1 MAYTFLLFDLDRT
14 LLDFESAEDTA
25 LTQMLEDMNFQNIQA
40 FKDYYKPMNQGLW
53 KDLEQKKL
61 TKQELVDSRFAIGF
75 AHFGITVDGA
85 EMALRYQDYISLQ
98 GQSFPGAEDLL
109 ARLEKAGYQLYGATN
124 GVTAIQEG
132 RLAHS
137 TIASYFKEVFISEQL
152 QTQKPDPDFFER
164 VGQRI
169 PGFSKDQ
176 TLMIGDSLSADIAG
190 GHAAGIATVWY
201 NPDHKEN
208 TSQVMPTYEVS
219 TYQEIADFLLK

>member
-1 MAYTFLLFDLDRT
+1 MAYTFLLFDLDHT
-14 LLDFESAEDTA
+14 LLDFESAEETA
-25 LTQMLEDMNFQNIQA
+25 LTQMLEDMNFPDVEA

-53 KDLEQKKL
+53 KDLEQKKI

-85 EMALRYQDYISLQ
+85 EIALRYQDYISLQ
-98 GQSFPGAEDLL
+98 GQSFPGAEEML
-109 ARLEKAGYQLYGATN
+109 AELVQVGYQIYGATN

-132 RLAHS
+132 RMAHS
-137 TIASYFKEVFISEQL
+137 TIAPYFKEVFISEQL
-152 QTQKPDPDFFER
+152 QTQKPDPAFFEK

-190 GHAAGIATVWY
+190 GNAAGIDTVWY

-208 TSQVMPTYEVS
+208 TSQVVPTYEVS
-219 TYQEIADFLLK
+219 TYQEIADLLLN

>member
-1 MAYTFLLFDLDRT
+1 MAYKFLLFDLDHT
-14 LLDFESAEDTA
+14 LLDFETAEETA
-25 LTQMLEDMNFQNIQA
+25 LTQMLEDMNFPDIQA

-98 GQSFPGAEDLL
+98 GQSFPGVEDLL
-109 ARLEKAGYQLYGATN
+109 EQLEEAGYQLYAATN

-152 QTQKPDPDFFER
+152 QTQKPDPDFFDK
-164 VGQRI
+164 VGQLI
-169 PGFSKDQ
+169 PGFSKEE
-176 TLMIGDSLSADIAG
+176 TLMIGDSLTADIAG
-190 GHAAGIATVWY
+190 GHASGIATVWY

-208 TSQVMPTYEVS
+208 TSQVVPTYEVS
-219 TYQEIADFLLK
+219 TYQEIADLLLK

>member
-1 MAYTFLLFDLDRT
+1 
-14 LLDFESAEDTA
+14 
-25 LTQMLEDMNFQNIQA
+25 MLEDMNFPDVQA

-75 AHFGITVDGA
+75 AHFGISVDGA
-85 EMALRYQDYISLQ
+85 EIALRYQDYISLQ

-152 QTQKPDPDFFER
+152 HTQKPEPAFFDK
-164 VGQRI
+164 VGQLI
-169 PGFSKDQ
+169 PGFSKERDPHDRRF
-176 TLMIGDSLSADIAG
+176 LDSRYRRRKCC
-190 GHAAGIATVWY
+190 GIDTVWY

-208 TSQVMPTYEVS
+208 TSQVVPTYTVS
-219 TYQEIADFLLK
+219 NYQEIADLLIK

>member
-1 MAYTFLLFDLDRT
+1 MPYKFLLFDLDHT
-14 LLDFESAEDTA
+14 LLDFDAAEDVA
-25 LTQMLEDMNFQNIQA
+25 LTQLLKEEGVTDIQA
-40 FKDYYKPMNQGLW
+40 YKNYYVPMNKALW

-137 TIASYFKEVFISEQL
+137 TIAPYFKEVFISEQL
-152 QTQKPDPDFFER
+152 HTQKPEPAFFDK
-164 VGQRI
+164 VGQLI
-169 PGFSKDQ
+169 PGFSKEE
-176 TLMIGDSLSADIAG
+176 TLMIRDSLTADIAG
-190 GHAAGIATVWY
+190 GNAAGIDTAWY

-208 TSQVMPTYEVS
+208 TSQVVPTYTVS
-219 TYQEIADFLLK
+219 NYQEIADLLIK

>member
-25 LTQMLEDMNFQNIQA
+25 LTQMLEDMNFPNIQA

-109 ARLEKAGYQLYGATN
+109 EQLEEAGYQLYAATN

-137 TIASYFKEVFISEQL
+137 TIASYFKEVFISEKL
-152 QTQKPDPDFFER
+152 QTQKPDPDFFDK
-164 VGQRI
+164 VGQLI
-169 PGFSKDQ
+169 PGFSKEE
-176 TLMIGDSLSADIAG
+176 TLMIGDSLTADIAG
-190 GHAAGIATVWY
+190 GNAAGIDTVWY

-208 TSQVMPTYEVS
+208 TSQVLPTYTVS

>member
-1 MAYTFLLFDLDRT
+1 MAYKFLLFDLDHT
-14 LLDFESAEDTA
+14 LLDFESAEETA
-25 LTQMLEDMNFQNIQA
+25 LTQMLEDMNFPDVEA

-109 ARLEKAGYQLYGATN
+109 AQLEKAGFQLYAATN

-152 QTQKPDPDFFER
+152 QTQKPDPDFFEK

-169 PGFSKDQ
+169 PGFRKEQ

-190 GHAAGIATVWY
+190 GYAAGIDTVWY
-201 NPDHKEN
+201 NPEHLEN
-208 TSQVMPTYEVS
+208 TSQVMPTYEVDS
-219 TYQEIADFLLK
+219 YPKILALLK

>member
-1 MAYTFLLFDLDRT
+1 
-14 LLDFESAEDTA
+14 
-25 LTQMLEDMNFQNIQA
+25 
-40 FKDYYKPMNQGLW
+40 MNQGLW

-109 ARLEKAGYQLYGATN
+109 ARLEIAGFQLYGATN

-137 TIASYFKEVFISEQL
+137 IIAPYFKEIFISEQL
-152 QTQKPDPDFFER
+152 GTQKPEAAFYEKI
-164 VGQRI
+164 GNLI
-169 PGFSKDQ
+169 PGFSKEQ
-176 TLMIGDSLSADIAG
+176 ALMIGDSLTADIAG
-190 GHAAGIATVWY
+190 GNAAGIATLWY

-208 TSQVMPTYEVS
+208 TSQVVPTYEVS
-219 TYQEIADFLLK
+219 TYQEIADLLLN

>member
-1 MAYTFLLFDLDRT
+1 MAYKFLLFDLDHT

-98 GQSFPGAEDLL
+98 GQSFHGAEDLL

-152 QTQKPDPDFFER
+152 QTQKPDLDFFER

-190 GHAAGIATVWY
+190 GHAAGIDTVWY
-201 NPDHKEN
+201 NPDRKEN
-208 TSQVMPTYEVS
+208 TSPAVPTYEVS

>member
-1 MAYTFLLFDLDRT
+1 MAYTFLLFDLDHT
-14 LLDFESAEDTA
+14 LLDFDTA
-25 LTQMLEDMNFQNIQA
+25 EEVALTKFLQDQGVQDIQA

-137 TIASYFKEVFISEQL
+137 TIAPYFKEVFISEQL
-152 QTQKPDPDFFER
+152 HTQKPEPAFFDK
-164 VGQRI
+164 VGQLI
-169 PGFSKDQ
+169 PGFSKEE
-176 TLMIGDSLSADIAG
+176 TLMIGDSLTADIAG
-190 GHAAGIATVWY
+190 GNAAGIDTVWY

-208 TSQVMPTYEVS
+208 TSQAIPTYEVFD
-219 TYQEIADFLLK
+219 YQELLAILK

>member
-1 MAYTFLLFDLDRT
+1 MAYTFLLFDLDHT
-14 LLDFESAEDTA
+14 LLDFDTAEEVA
-25 LTQMLEDMNFQNIQA
+25 LTQFLQDQGVQDIQA

-53 KDLEQKKL
+53 KDLEQKKISKKDL
-61 TKQELVDSRFAIGF
+61 INSRFAIAF
-75 AHFGITVDGA
+75 AHFGREVDGE
-85 EMALRYQDYISLQ
+85 EMALRYQDYISQQ

-137 TIASYFKEVFISEQL
+137 TIAPYFKEVFISEQL
-152 QTQKPDPDFFER
+152 HTQKPEPAFFDK
-164 VGQRI
+164 VGQLI
-169 PGFSKDQ
+169 PGFSKEE
-176 TLMIGDSLSADIAG
+176 TLMIGDSLTADIAG
-190 GHAAGIATVWY
+190 GNAAGIATVWY

-208 TSQVMPTYEVS
+208 TSQVVPTYEVS

>member
-1 MAYTFLLFDLDRT
+1 MAYKFLLFDLDHT
-14 LLDFESAEDTA
+14 LLDFETAEETA
-25 LTQMLEDMNFQNIQA
+25 LTQMLEDMNFPDIQA

-98 GQSFPGAEDLL
+98 GQSFPGVEDLL
-109 ARLEKAGYQLYGATN
+109 EQLEEAGYQLYAATN

-132 RLAHS
+132 RFAHS

-152 QTQKPDPDFFER
+152 QTQKPDPDFFDK
-164 VGQRI
+164 VGQLI
-169 PGFSKDQ
+169 PGFSKEE
-176 TLMIGDSLSADIAG
+176 TLMIGDSLTADIAG
-190 GHAAGIATVWY
+190 GHASGIATVWY

-208 TSQVMPTYEVS
+208 TSQVVPTYEVS
-219 TYQEIADFLLK
+219 TYQEIADLLLK

>member
-1 MAYTFLLFDLDRT
+1 MAYKFLLFDLDHT
-14 LLDFESAEDTA
+14 LLDFESAEETA
-25 LTQMLEDMNFQNIQA
+25 LTQMLEDINFPDIEA

-61 TKQELVDSRFAIGF
+61 SKQELVDSRFAIGF

-85 EMALRYQDYISLQ
+85 EMALRYQDYISHQ
-98 GQSFPGAEDLL
+98 GQSFLGAEDLL

-201 NPDHKEN
+201 NPEHLEN
-208 TSQVMPTYEVS
+208 ASQVMPTYEVS

>member
-1 MAYTFLLFDLDRT
+1 MAYKFLLFDLDHT
-14 LLDFESAEDTA
+14 LLDFEYAEETA
-25 LTQMLEDMNFQNIQA
+25 LTQMLEDMNFPDVEA

-152 QTQKPDPDFFER
+152 QTQKPDPDFFDR

-201 NPDHKEN
+201 NPEHLEN
-208 TSQVMPTYEVS
+208 ASQVMPTYEVS

>member
-1 MAYTFLLFDLDRT
+1 MAYKFLLFDLDHT
-14 LLDFESAEDTA
+14 LLDFESAEETA
-25 LTQMLEDMNFQNIQA
+25 LTQMLEDMNFPDVEA

-190 GHAAGIATVWY
+190 GNAAGIDTVWY

-208 TSQVMPTYEVS
+208 TSQVLPTYTVS
-219 TYQEIADFLLK
+219 NYQEIADLLIK

>member
-1 MAYTFLLFDLDRT
+1 MAYKFLLFDLDHT
-14 LLDFESAEDTA
+14 LLDFESAEETA
-25 LTQMLEDMNFQNIQA
+25 LTQMLEDMNFPDVEA

-98 GQSFPGAEDLL
+98 GQSFSGAEDLL
-109 ARLEKAGYQLYGATN
+109 EQLEEAGYQLYAATN

-132 RLAHS
+132 RMAHS
-137 TIASYFKEVFISEQL
+137 TIAPYFKEVFISEQL
-152 QTQKPDPDFFER
+152 QTQKPDPDFFEK

-169 PGFSKDQ
+169 PGFRKDQ
-176 TLMIGDSLSADIAG
+176 TLMIGDSLTADIAG
-190 GHAAGIATVWY
+190 GNAAGIDTVWY
-201 NPDHKEN
+201 NPEHLEN
-208 TSQVMPTYEVS
+208 ASQVMPTYEVDS
-219 TYQEIADFLLK
+219 YSKILALLK

>member
-1 MAYTFLLFDLDRT
+1 MAYNFLLFDLDHT
-14 LLDFESAEDTA
+14 LLDFETAEETA
-25 LTQMLEDMNFQNIQA
+25 LTQMLEDMNFPDVEA

-109 ARLEKAGYQLYGATN
+109 EQLEEAGYQLYAATN

-152 QTQKPDPDFFER
+152 QTQKPDPDFFDK
-164 VGQRI
+164 VGQLI
-169 PGFSKDQ
+169 PGFSKEE
-176 TLMIGDSLSADIAG
+176 TLMIGDSLTADIAG
-190 GHAAGIATVWY
+190 GNAAGIDTVWY
-201 NPDHKEN
+201 NPEHLEN
-208 TSQVMPTYEVS
+208 ASQVMPTYEVDS
-219 TYQEIADFLLK
+219 YSKILALLK

>member
-25 LTQMLEDMNFQNIQA
+25 LTQMLEDMNFPNIQA

-61 TKQELVDSRFAIGF
+61 TKQELVNSRFAIGF

-85 EMALRYQDYISLQ
+85 EIALRYQDYISLQ
-98 GQSFPGAEDLL
+98 GQSFPGAEEML
-109 ARLEKAGYQLYGATN
+109 AELVQVGYQIYGATN

-132 RLAHS
+132 RMAHS
-137 TIASYFKEVFISEQL
+137 TIAPYFKEVFISEQL
-152 QTQKPDPDFFER
+152 QTQKPDPAFFEK

-169 PGFSKDQ
+169 PGFRKEQ

-190 GHAAGIATVWY
+190 GNAAGIDTVWY

-208 TSQVMPTYEVS
+208 TSQVVPTYEVS
-219 TYQEIADFLLK
+219 TYQEIADLLLN

>member
-25 LTQMLEDMNFQNIQA
+25 LTQMLEDMNFQNIQT

-109 ARLEKAGYQLYGATN
+109 EQLEEAGYQLYAATN

-132 RLAHS
+132 RLVHS

-152 QTQKPDPDFFER
+152 QTQKPDPDFFEK

-169 PGFSKDQ
+169 PGFRKEK

-190 GHAAGIATVWY
+190 GNAAGIDTVWY
-201 NPDHKEN
+201 NPEHLEN
-208 TSQVMPTYEVS
+208 ASQVMPTYEVDS
-219 TYQEIADFLLK
+219 YSKILTLLK

>member
-98 GQSFPGAEDLL
+98 GQSFPGAKEML
-109 ARLEKAGYQLYGATN
+109 AELVQVGYQIYGATN

-132 RLAHS
+132 RMAHS
-137 TIASYFKEVFISEQL
+137 TIAPYFKEVFISEQL
-152 QTQKPDPDFFER
+152 QTQKPDPDFFEK
-164 VGQRI
+164 VGQLI
-169 PGFSKDQ
+169 PGFSKEE
-176 TLMIGDSLSADIAG
+176 TLMIGDSLTADIAG
-190 GHAAGIATVWY
+190 GHAAGIDTVWY

-208 TSQVMPTYEVS
+208 TSQVVPTYEVS
-219 TYQEIADFLLK
+219 TYQEIADLLIK

>member
-1 MAYTFLLFDLDRT
+1 MAYKFLLFDLDHT
-14 LLDFESAEDTA
+14 LLDFESAEETA
-25 LTQMLEDMNFQNIQA
+25 LTQMLEGMNFPNIQA
-40 FKDYYKPMNQGLW
+40 FKDYYKPMNQVLW

-98 GQSFPGAEDLL
+98 GQSFPGAEEML
-109 ARLEKAGYQLYGATN
+109 AELVERGYQLYGATN

-137 TIASYFKEVFISEQL
+137 TIAPYFKEVFISEQL

-169 PGFSKDQ
+169 PGFSKEQ
-176 TLMIGDSLSADIAG
+176 ALMIGDSLTADIVG
-190 GHAAGIATVWY
+190 GNASGIDTVWY
-201 NPDHKEN
+201 NPDRKEN
-208 TSQVMPTYEVS
+208 TSPAVPTYE
-219 TYQEIADFLLK
+219 ADSYSKILALLK

>member
-1 MAYTFLLFDLDRT
+1 MAYKFLLFDLDHT
-14 LLDFESAEDTA
+14 LLDFETAEETA
-25 LTQMLEDMNFQNIQA
+25 LTQMLEDMNFPDIQA

-98 GQSFPGAEDLL
+98 GQSFPGVEDLL
-109 ARLEKAGYQLYGATN
+109 EQLEEAGYQLYAATN

-152 QTQKPDPDFFER
+152 QTQKPDPDFFDK
-164 VGQRI
+164 VGQLI
-169 PGFSKDQ
+169 PGFSKEE
-176 TLMIGDSLSADIAG
+176 TLMIGDSLTADIAG
-190 GHAAGIATVWY
+190 GHASGIATVWY

-208 TSQVMPTYEVS
+208 ISQVVPTYEVS
-219 TYQEIADFLLK
+219 TYQEIADLLLK

>member
-1 MAYTFLLFDLDRT
+1 MAYKFLLFDLDHT
-14 LLDFESAEDTA
+14 LLDFESAEETA
-25 LTQMLEDMNFQNIQA
+25 LTQMLEGMNFPNIQA

-98 GQSFPGAEDLL
+98 GQSFPGAEEML
-109 ARLEKAGYQLYGATN
+109 AELVERGYQLYGATN

-137 TIASYFKEVFISEQL
+137 TIAPYCKEVFISEQL

-169 PGFSKDQ
+169 PGFSKEQ
-176 TLMIGDSLSADIAG
+176 ALMIGDSLTADIVG
-190 GHAAGIATVWY
+190 GNASGIDTVWY
-201 NPDHKEN
+201 NPDRKEN
-208 TSQVMPTYEVS
+208 TSPAVPTYE
-219 TYQEIADFLLK
+219 ADSYSKILALLK

>member
-53 KDLEQKKL
+53 KDLEQKKI

-109 ARLEKAGYQLYGATN
+109 ARLEKAGYQIYGATN

-132 RLAHS
+132 RMAHS

-152 QTQKPDPDFFER
+152 QTQKPDPDFFEK

-169 PGFSKDQ
+169 PGFRKEQ

-190 GHAAGIATVWY
+190 GNAAGIDTVWY
-201 NPDHKEN
+201 NPEHLEN
-208 TSQVMPTYEVS
+208 ASQVMPTYEVDS
-219 TYQEIADFLLK
+219 YSKILALLK

>member
-1 MAYTFLLFDLDRT
+1 MAYKFLLFDLDHT
-14 LLDFESAEDTA
+14 LLDFETAEETA
-25 LTQMLEDMNFQNIQA
+25 LTQMLEDMNFPDIQA

-98 GQSFPGAEDLL
+98 GQSFPGVEDLL
-109 ARLEKAGYQLYGATN
+109 EQLEEAGYQLYAATN

-152 QTQKPDPDFFER
+152 QTQKPDPDFFDK
-164 VGQRI
+164 VGQLI
-169 PGFSKDQ
+169 PGFSKEE
-176 TLMIGDSLSADIAG
+176 TLMIGDSLTADIAG
-190 GHAAGIATVWY
+190 GHASGIATVWY

-208 TSQVMPTYEVS
+208 TSQVVPTYEVDS
-219 TYQEIADFLLK
+219 NSKILALLK